1 MPGAPDPSSSIAQF
15 HLPAFEHPQGCF
27 FVHLNQGVQPGI
39 APVRTKE
46 CLVHLHRRYHH
57 RGNTVRRSPLD
68 APDRHRPLPDQTVMS
83 QTPDLTDAP
92 HTPDPPHPDGD
103 PYMKLVRR
111 ARTLSS
117 LACSL
122 VACAGLPLVAT
133 TTLVIS
139 DTPTMAQSS
148 TSSDDAESRSAKRAL
163 LTKLSQ
169 KITLEVED
177 QPIEDLFNFIND
189 VTGAEIEPI
198 YLNDDLAV
206 EGIDP
211 GTLITIDVSEVAA
224 LVVLERI
231 LLRAQRIEGT
241 GEEYT
246 WQFTEYGTIECG
258 PKTRLNENTRIE
270 LYDVAD
276 LLYVVP
282 DFDNAPEFDLQNA
295 IQQSGSGGGGGTSS
309 PFTGGTQD
317 PQDVQTFAER
327 AEALQNLITST
338 VEPDQWSDVGGD
350 GGTITLY
357 NQSFIITAPDY
368 MHRQIA
374 GYDFWPARLQQI
386 RKVKGRQQVKI
397 RPSTDP

>member
-1 MPGAPDPSSSIAQF
+1 
-15 HLPAFEHPQGCF
+15 
-27 FVHLNQGVQPGI
+27 
-39 APVRTKE
+39 
-46 CLVHLHRRYHH
+46 
-57 RGNTVRRSPLD
+57 
-68 APDRHRPLPDQTVMS
+68 
-83 QTPDLTDAP
+83 
-92 HTPDPPHPDGD
+92 
-103 PYMKLVRR
+103 MKR
-111 ARTLSS
+111 ARTLSAT
-117 LACSL
+117 ACSL
-122 VACAGLPLVAT
+122 ISFAGLPLIATSTVA
-133 TTLVIS
+133 IS
-139 DTPTMAQSS
+139 SGTALAQSV
-148 TSSDDAESRSAKRAL
+148 TSSDDAQSRKAKREL
-163 LTKLSQ
+163 LTKLSK
-169 KITLEVED
+169 KITLDVED
-177 QPIEDLFNFIND
+177 QPIQDLFSFLND

-198 YLNDDLAV
+198 YLNDDLAA

-211 GTLITIDVSEVAA
+211 ETPVTVNVTEVAA

-246 WQFTEYGTIECG
+246 WQFTDYGTIECG
-258 PKTRLNENTRIE
+258 PKIRLNENTRIE
-270 LYDVAD
+270 LYDVSD

-295 IQQSGSGGGGGTSS
+295 IQQSGGGGGGGGSS
-309 PFTGGTQD
+309 PFSGGNQD

-327 AEALQNLITST
+327 AEALRTLITAT

-368 MHRQIA
+368 LHRQIA

>member
-1 MPGAPDPSSSIAQF
+1 
-15 HLPAFEHPQGCF
+15 
-27 FVHLNQGVQPGI
+27 
-39 APVRTKE
+39 
-46 CLVHLHRRYHH
+46 
-57 RGNTVRRSPLD
+57 
-68 APDRHRPLPDQTVMS
+68 
-83 QTPDLTDAP
+83 
-92 HTPDPPHPDGD
+92 
-103 PYMKLVRR
+103 
-111 ARTLSS
+111 
-117 LACSL
+117 
-122 VACAGLPLVAT
+122 
-133 TTLVIS
+133 
-139 DTPTMAQSS
+139 MAQSS

-206 EGIDP
+206 VGIDP

>member
-1 MPGAPDPSSSIAQF
+1 MTLF
-15 HLPAFEHPQGCF
+15 
-27 FVHLNQGVQPGI
+27 
-39 APVRTKE
+39 
-46 CLVHLHRRYHH
+46 
-57 RGNTVRRSPLD
+57 
-68 APDRHRPLPDQTVMS
+68 
-83 QTPDLTDAP
+83 
-92 HTPDPPHPDGD
+92 
-103 PYMKLVRR
+103 RR

-122 VACAGLPLVAT
+122 VACAGLPLVVT

-163 LTKLSQ
+163 LTKLSK

-177 QPIEDLFNFIND
+177 QPIEDLFNFIKD

-211 GTLITIDVSEVAA
+211 GTLITIDVSDVAA

-246 WQFTEYGTIECG
+246 WQFTDYGTIECG

-282 DFDNAPEFDLQNA
+282 DFDNAPEFDLANA
-295 IQQSGSGGGGGTSS
+295 IQQSGSGGGGGSSS
-309 PFTGGTQD
+309 PFSGGTQD

-386 RKVKGRQQVKI
+386 RKIKGRQQVKI

>member
-1 MPGAPDPSSSIAQF
+1 
-15 HLPAFEHPQGCF
+15 
-27 FVHLNQGVQPGI
+27 
-39 APVRTKE
+39 
-46 CLVHLHRRYHH
+46 
-57 RGNTVRRSPLD
+57 
-68 APDRHRPLPDQTVMS
+68 
-83 QTPDLTDAP
+83 
-92 HTPDPPHPDGD
+92 
-103 PYMKLVRR
+103 MKLVRR

>member
-1 MPGAPDPSSSIAQF
+1 
-15 HLPAFEHPQGCF
+15 
-27 FVHLNQGVQPGI
+27 
-39 APVRTKE
+39 
-46 CLVHLHRRYHH
+46 
-57 RGNTVRRSPLD
+57 
-68 APDRHRPLPDQTVMS
+68 
-83 QTPDLTDAP
+83 
-92 HTPDPPHPDGD
+92 
-103 PYMKLVRR
+103 MKR
-111 ARTLSS
+111 ARTLSAM
-117 LACSL
+117 ACTL
-122 VACAGLPLVAT
+122 VYGAGLPLIAT
-133 TTLVIS
+133 STIAIS
-139 DTPTMAQSS
+139 SNTAVAQSV
-148 TSSDDAESRSAKRAL
+148 TSSDDAETRKAKREV
-163 LTKLSQ
+163 LTKLSK
-169 KITLEVED
+169 KITIDVED
-177 QPIEDLFNFIND
+177 QPIQDLFSFLND

-198 YLNDDLAV
+198 YLNDDLSV

-211 GTLITIDVSEVAA
+211 ETPITLKVNEIAA

-231 LLRAQRIEGT
+231 LLRAQRIEGI

-246 WQFTEYGTIECG
+246 WQFTDYGTIECG
-258 PKTRLNENTRIE
+258 PKIRLNENSRIE

-295 IQQSGSGGGGGTSS
+295 IQQSGGGGGGGSTS
-309 PFTGGTQD
+309 PFTGGNQD
-317 PQDVQTFAER
+317 PQDVLTFAER
-327 AEALQNLITST
+327 AEALRTLITAT

-386 RKVKGRQQVKI
+386 RKVKGRQHIKI